1 MKCIILAGGSGQRF
15 WPFSSK
21 ETPKQFLCLFGEK
34 SLLRQ
39 TYERMRF
46 RLQPDDIYVVTGKTY
61 VEKTLE
67 ELPEI
72 KVENVIAEPFRRDT
86 AGASFLASL
95 FFPPEEI
102 ILTVPADHYIPD
114 TERYWSNLEF
124 AEDMIKK
131 TGGLYVF
138 GIKPLWPE
146 TGYGYIEV
154 GNRIEGK
161 LYMVDSFHEKPDRE
175 TAQKYINRGNFFWN
189 SGMHLWK
196 NETFFEE
203 MRLYFPEIYYNMKN
217 INCRNEREVYEAF
230 EKIPS
235 ISIDY
240 ALFEK
245 SKKVMSVVF
254 DINWSDVGNWESI
267 FQLEGPAQSKENRF
281 LIDSENILIKTHSEK
296 PVAVIGCKN
305 LIIAET
311 ENGLLISDI
320 AQSQKVK
327 QVAKI
332 LFSPGEK

>member
-131 TGGLYVF
+131 
-138 GIKPLWPE
+138 
-146 TGYGYIEV
+146 
-154 GNRIEGK
+154 NR
-161 LYMVDSFHEKPDRE
+161 
-175 TAQKYINRGNFFWN
+175 W
-189 SGMHLWK
+189 
-196 NETFFEE
+196 
-203 MRLYFPEIYYNMKN
+203 
-217 INCRNEREVYEAF
+217 
-230 EKIPS
+230 S
-235 ISIDY
+235 ICFRD
-240 ALFEK
+240 
-245 SKKVMSVVF
+245 
-254 DINWSDVGNWESI
+254 
-267 FQLEGPAQSKENRF
+267 
-281 LIDSENILIKTHSEK
+281 
-296 PVAVIGCKN
+296 
-305 LIIAET
+305 
-311 ENGLLISDI
+311 
-320 AQSQKVK
+320 
-327 QVAKI
+327 
-332 LFSPGEK
+332 